1 MDSTTSAIKLAE
13 EWGVRLDAMGDG
25 SIAGIKTK
33 VAPSHANATIAEII
47 VNDLRKRA
55 PSLGL
60 DSVIGEIKRLQPSS
74 HDDDASTKPRL
85 AAAYKDVRL
94 VLNRCSFRFAYW
106 MCGPCHSTCQKVIY
120 QIPDEEYN
128 EKDGVEYVHP
138 ISIGDSAAPLERE
151 PAWSAQDRCV
161 VCNEK
166 PRDGANLHPF
176 ARGT

>member
-94 VLNRCSFRFAYW
+94 VLNRLCPTYKQD
-106 MCGPCHSTCQKVIY
+106 PPIY
-120 QIPDEEYN
+120 QKTRLRPTT
-128 EKDGVEYVHP
+128 V
-138 ISIGDSAAPLERE
+138 R
-151 PAWSAQDRCV
+151 R
-161 VCNEK
+161 
-166 PRDGANLHPF
+166 PF
-176 ARGT
+176 KT